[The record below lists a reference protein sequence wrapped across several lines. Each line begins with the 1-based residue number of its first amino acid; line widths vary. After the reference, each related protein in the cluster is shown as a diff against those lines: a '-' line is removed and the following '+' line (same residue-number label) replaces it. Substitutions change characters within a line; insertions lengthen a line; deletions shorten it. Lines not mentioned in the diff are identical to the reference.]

1 MVTLSNVQQLL
12 DRAVAVLAISDEDL
26 IEEEEKEL
34 GLVNIWDLLYDNVA
48 IDDRLRE
55 MVRRE
60 LRMTMV
66 RMMGLPPDVL
76 R

>member
-1 MVTLSNVQQLL
+1 MKTVVFTIKQ
-12 DRAVAVLAISDEDL
+12 ADL